1 MVQPEIK
8 TLKDLAGKPF
18 AISRPG
24 ALSQYLMFPVLER
37 AGLAKTDISWVPIGG
52 PSERR
57 LALVNNRVKGALL
70 HLDYA
75 LVAQRDSN
83 VVELERVVRG
93 NPDYPHELLV
103 IRRELAEKQ
112 PQVAIAI
119 TRSIIEACRF
129 MAANRERTLEIYRKY
144 TGETDM
150 KLAGAAYDALLA
162 MRGWGVNGGM
172 TRKGQDYVAKLAVE
186 NGAKSIPLEAW
197 TDFRFQE
204 EALKQIG
211 RVAGMTLA
219 EPRTPWR
226 GALSTP
232 PPNAASRWSRAC
244 RTAGS
249 RRLITQFAGDARFRH
264 VAVNREESAIGLC
277 SGAFFSGIGT
287 FALMGASG
295 FLTCIYAIT
304 KINYTYQ
311 IPLLIGITLR
321 GRPGDR
327 AKFHQS
333 NGLYLEPV
341 MRAIDM
347 PFVAD
352 RARRRHSAP
361 RHRLPAQP
369 RACRGRWWSASRA
382 KCCAGRREMNF
393 EACFRLSRRS
403 AEGRDHRHLGGQQLR
418 AVVGDHRRDRAGVLS
433 RSLDEPRLGVRRRH
447 RARRAEAHRG
457 RASTATA
464 RSA

>member
-1 MVQPEIK
+1 MARHILPAVLIPGLLAAAMSSSFAADPVKVRVASVSVPPSMHTLYMQVAYEEGIYRRNGLEVDDILQMNSGPLVTQALAAGRVDVADTDAEGVLNAAAAGFKLVAVSAPAQYLSYLIMVQPEIK

-37 AGLAKTDISWVPIGG
+37 AGLAKTDISWIPIGG

-129 MAANRERTLEIYRKY
+129 MVANRDRTLEIYRKY

-186 NGAKSIPLEAW
+186 NGAKSIPLESW

-211 RVAGMTLA
+211 GLRNELSDCGH
-219 EPRTPWR
+219 R
-226 GALSTP
+226 GAAHCRCFRRCGISLV
-232 PPNAASRWSRAC
+232 ASLPDGWITS
-244 RTAGS
+244 
-249 RRLITQFAGDARFRH
+249 LITQYAGDARFRMS
-264 VAVNREESAIGLC
+264 RS
-277 SGAFFSGIGT
+277 T
-287 FALMGASG
+287 
-295 FLTCIYAIT
+295 
-304 KINYTYQ
+304 
-311 IPLLIGITLR
+311 
-321 GRPGDR
+321 
-327 AKFHQS
+327 
-333 NGLYLEPV
+333 
-341 MRAIDM
+341 
-347 PFVAD
+347 
-352 RARRRHSAP
+352 AR
-361 RHRLPAQP
+361 
-369 RACRGRWWSASRA
+369 
-382 KCCAGRREMNF
+382 N
-393 EACFRLSRRS
+393 RRS
-403 AEGRDHRHLGGQQLR
+403 GCAPGRSS
-418 AVVGDHRRDRAGVLS
+418 A
-433 RSLDEPRLGVRRRH
+433 
-447 RARRAEAHRG
+447 
-457 RASTATA
+457 ASA
-464 RSA
+464 RSP